1 MYRFS
6 LFDLKWYLNR
16 MSIKGLMGLV
26 AMTFICLGC
35 SHVRPYYKGSELP
48 RLNGSCEGNER
59 DIIHRLILIGDA
71 GEPFIKD
78 PQLGREIVSDR
89 ELRELCPDVDGA
101 LPTSCKTDPTLVALY
116 KQAKKMHGKTTIV
129 FLGDNIYPAGL
140 PDGERDEKKYKEAR
154 LKLDAQIRV
163 LRALEKGGGE
173 VEGIFIPGNHDWAH
187 WGEEGNDAVKRM
199 ADYIT
204 SNSSSKVYPKP
215 GCPGPEIKDYDG
227 IRLIFVDTQWWLH
240 EYSKEV
246 ASCPPFRDDENAL
259 KDAFIEGLKNQIKT
273 AGGREVILL
282 AHHPIDTRGTHGG
295 FFDWRDYLFPGT
307 RLKGWLWVPLPLMV
321 PPIRWYVVRN
331 NQDLVGP
338 RYRELVE
345 RLKSALSAG
354 GDKKPFIYAS
364 GHDHSLQVLKGDDA
378 VDFILVS
385 GAGSSGKVGE
395 STVTDGENTLFA
407 HLHPGFMQ
415 LDFMRG
421 GGVLLCV
428 IEPVEGVETVGLDY
442 VFSHWLR

>member
-1 MYRFS
+1 
-6 LFDLKWYLNR
+6 

-59 DIIHRLILIGDA
+59 DIRHRLILIGDA

-199 ADYIT
+199 AIT
-204 SNSSSKVYPKP
+204 S
-215 GCPGPEIKDYDG
+215 
-227 IRLIFVDTQWWLH
+227 
-240 EYSKEV
+240 
-246 ASCPPFRDDENAL
+246 
-259 KDAFIEGLKNQIKT
+259 
-273 AGGREVILL
+273 LL
-282 AHHPIDTRGTHGG
+282 THP
-295 FFDWRDYLFPGT
+295 
-307 RLKGWLWVPLPLMV
+307 
-321 PPIRWYVVRN
+321 
-331 NQDLVGP
+331 
-338 RYRELVE
+338 
-345 RLKSALSAG
+345 LKSIQN
-354 GDKKPFIYAS
+354 P
-364 GHDHSLQVLKGDDA
+364 DA
-378 VDFILVS
+378 P
-385 GAGSSGKVGE
+385 A
-395 STVTDGENTLFA
+395 
-407 HLHPGFMQ
+407 Q
-415 LDFMRG
+415 R
-421 GGVLLCV
+421 
-428 IEPVEGVETVGLDY
+428 
-442 VFSHWLR
+442 